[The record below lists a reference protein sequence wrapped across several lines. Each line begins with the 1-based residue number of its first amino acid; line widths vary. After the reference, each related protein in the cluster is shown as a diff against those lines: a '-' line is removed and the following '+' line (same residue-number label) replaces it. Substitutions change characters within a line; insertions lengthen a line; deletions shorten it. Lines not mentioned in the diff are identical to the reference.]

1 MRRIPLSIE
10 VRKVLKLLMITLSGM
25 LLLGS
30 VYYFT
35 QMTDNAEKGYK
46 LRENQLLQKEL
57 ESKNKMLRQSVL
69 EAQTLNE
76 VKKSDVVSGMI
87 EPALPVFIEPKGPLG
102 RRN

>member
-10 VRKVLKLLMITLSGM
+10 VRKVLKLLMVTLSGM
-25 LLLGS
+25 LIIGS

-35 QMTDNAEKGYK
+35 NMTDTAEKGYK

-76 VKKSDVVSGMI
+76 VKKSDVVSEMI
-87 EPALPVFIEPKGPLG
+87 EPASPIFIGPKGPLG
-102 RRN
+102 KRK

>member
-1 MRRIPLSIE
+1 
-10 VRKVLKLLMITLSGM
+10 M
-25 LLLGS
+25 LLIGS

-76 VKKSDVVSGMI
+76 VKKSDVVSEMI

-102 RRN
+102 KRN

>member
-87 EPALPVFIEPKGPLG
+87 EPALTVFIEPKGPLG